1 MQSLLKFFG
10 TSVASLG
17 MFAFIGTVYA
27 ADTSTARAG
36 YNVRGLNRSG
46 VTQTTASQRM
56 PTMPTLPINTVGN
69 LSPDLPTS
77 SSNSSGGGG
86 NNNPGTPDN
95 PNQECPDGGV
105 RNSDYTVDT
114 CMNDV
119 LACIN
124 NGALPNGLNDM
135 FNEDLRN
142 SIVNGMGLCSVQV
155 ERCIREVRKDCKNV
169 YSSASDVWIDFNAR
183 KVQPEY
189 YSFVLR
195 RTGLTP
201 NQAENTCLL
210 LDRNTYGSSF
220 TAVSNTGAVT
230 EEYNNTVG
238 AYNSQNGNILVKTNP
253 QGVNVNTGN
262 TGVDGQRGHYARWD
276 PTTAE
281 CLIRVAAYN
290 KDTQIKNSWLF
301 GAVGNDQLAEVWK
314 AAGETF
320 TCNKDLFGFTLMNQ
334 TNTAAVVGIGGGAVV
349 GVGVGALAGHGKRA
363 FDCANEKHREM
374 LTEELRTNGTMGT
387 ISNYMENKITV
398 TTSNDMENK
407 NSATTSL
414 ISPEQ
419 CEEVVLLYDKLTQL
433 ESAIELCDGEWG
445 QTESTTTS
453 TFTQVVSVEFKELD
467 CSDYGSDIAKC
478 IATNAKTECADKG
491 ISDLAACNA
500 ELKRIAKEQQAKAL
514 AAAQQQAENG
524 AAENGTGDK
533 KCYFST
539 LNLEKAK
546 GEGIYCP
553 AGAED
558 EECLPAPDIEKE
570 MDRLRPVFTDEI
582 VDLIQNGEASNMGKS
597 IGIGAAVGAGA
608 GGLATAITAFVERS
622 NINCRVGDGLVQ
634 IGLNKSYTIGS
645 LKDFYVKWNLSL
657 PDTIS
662 PTALVVD
669 CDSWKRACGTLTDLN
684 QCNAAQINYR
694 PAGATQ
700 TALITGA
707 CTASGSVCIENYPVA
722 RSYGAC
728 E

>member
-86 NNNPGTPDN
+86 DNPDNPGTPDN

-334 TNTAAVVGIGGGAVV
+334 TNTAAVVGIGGGTVV

-363 FDCANEKHREM
+363 FDCTNEKHLEM
-374 LTEELRTNGTMGT
+374 LTEELRTNGTMGP
-387 ISNYMENKITV
+387 ISNYMQNKIP
-398 TTSNDMENK
+398 
-407 NSATTSL
+407 ATTRVMKS
-414 ISPEQ
+414 EQ
-419 CEEVVLLYDKLTQL
+419 CKEVVLLYDKLTQL
-433 ESAIELCDGEWG
+433 ESAIELCDGEWVQEG
-445 QTESTTTS
+445 SVGVAAQASLVAAETE
-453 TFTQVVSVEFKELD
+453 EE
-467 CSDYGSDIAKC
+467 A
-478 IATNAKTECADKG
+478 
-491 ISDLAACNA
+491 
-500 ELKRIAKEQQAKAL
+500 QQAAQDQLDNNIKKAT
-514 AAAQQQAENG
+514 AAAGQVLSSG
-524 AAENGTGDK
+524 ADDK
-533 KCYFST
+533 KCHFKT

-546 GEGIYCP
+546 GEGIYCN
-553 AGAED
+553 AGESD
-558 EECLPAPDIEKE
+558 CLPAIDIEKE

-622 NINCRVGDGLVQ
+622 NINCRVGDGLAQ

>member
-1 MQSLLKFFG
+1 MQSLLKFLG

-46 VTQTTASQRM
+46 TTQSTASQRM

-77 SSNSSGGGG
+77 SSNSNTGDNDGG
-86 NNNPGTPDN
+86 NNNPDNPDDN

-105 RNSDYTVDT
+105 KNSDYTVDT

-262 TGVDGQRGHYARWD
+262 PGVDGQRGHYARWD

-363 FDCANEKHREM
+363 FDCTNEKHREM

-387 ISNYMENKITV
+387 ISNYMENKIP
-398 TTSNDMENK
+398 
-407 NSATTSL
+407 ATTSL
-414 ISPEQ
+414 INQEQ

-433 ESAIELCDGEWG
+433 ESAIELCDGTWSQEEYEAEISIEINCVG
-445 QTESTTTS
+445 
-453 TFTQVVSVEFKELD
+453 
-467 CSDYGSDIAKC
+467 Y
-478 IATNAKTECADKG
+478 
-491 ISDLAACNA
+491 SDLDTCFRNLSVATPCVGKNFTNVSQCVDFIVEQKKA
-500 ELKRIAKEQQAKAL
+500 EIED
-514 AAAQQQAENG
+514 AES
-524 AAENGTGDK
+524 DDSK
-533 KCYFST
+533 KCHFKT
-539 LNLEKAK
+539 LNLDKYK
-546 GEGIYCP
+546 GEGIYCN
-553 AGAED
+553 AGESD
-558 EECLPAPDIEKE
+558 CLPAIDIEKE
-570 MDRLRPVFTDEI
+570 MDRLRPVFTAEI

-622 NINCRVGDGLVQ
+622 NINCRVGDGLAQ

-700 TALITGA
+700 TALIPGA

-722 RSYGAC
+722 KSYGAC

>member
-86 NNNPGTPDN
+86 DKPVDPDEPDTPA
-95 PNQECPDGGV
+95 QECPDGGV
-105 RNSDYTVDT
+105 RNSDYTVDV

-387 ISNYMENKITV
+387 ISNYMENKIP
-398 TTSNDMENK
+398 
-407 NSATTSL
+407 ATTSL
-414 ISPEQ
+414 INQEQ

-433 ESAIELCDGEWG
+433 ESAIELCDGDWVQEE
-445 QTESTTTS
+445 TVAVA
-453 TFTQVVSVEFKELD
+453 TQVSVIEVSSGEETQQE
-467 CSDYGSDIAKC
+467 
-478 IATNAKTECADKG
+478 ATEQSSQTIETANTAAD
-491 ISDLAACNA
+491 
-500 ELKRIAKEQQAKAL
+500 QAL
-514 AAAQQQAENG
+514 SSG
-524 AAENGTGDK
+524 ADDK
-533 KCYFST
+533 KCHFKT
-539 LNLEKAK
+539 LNLDKYK
-546 GEGIYCP
+546 GEGIYCN
-553 AGAED
+553 AGESD
-558 EECLPAPDIEKE
+558 CLPAIDIEKE
-570 MDRLRPVFTDEI
+570 MDRLRPVFTAEI

-622 NINCRVGDGLVQ
+622 NINCRVGDGLAQ

-694 PAGATQ
+694 PEGATQ
-700 TALITGA
+700 TALIPGA

-722 RSYGAC
+722 KSYGAC

>member
-1 MQSLLKFFG
+1 MQSLLKFLG

-17 MFAFIGTVYA
+17 FFAFVGAVYA

-46 VTQTTASQRM
+46 VTQTTSSQRM

-77 SSNSSGGGG
+77 SSGG
-86 NNNPGTPDN
+86 NGDGGDKPGPEE
-95 PNQECPDGGV
+95 PEKECPDGGV
-105 RNSDYTVDT
+105 RNSDYTVDV

-201 NQAENTCLL
+201 NQAENTCWL

-253 QGVNVNTGN
+253 QGVNVNIGN

-334 TNTAAVVGIGGGAVV
+334 TNTAAVVGIGGGTVV

-363 FDCANEKHREM
+363 FDCTNEKHREM

-387 ISNYMENKITV
+387 ISNYMENKIP
-398 TTSNDMENK
+398 
-407 NSATTSL
+407 ATTSL
-414 ISPEQ
+414 INQEQ

-433 ESAIELCDGEWG
+433 ESAIELCDGDWVQE
-445 QTESTTTS
+445 ESTTTA
-453 TFTQVVSVEFKELD
+453 TVTKVVSVEIKELD
-467 CSDYGSDIAKC
+467 CSSYGNDIVNC
-478 IATNAKTECADKG
+478 IATNAETECADKG
-491 ISDLAACNA
+491 IYDLEACNA
-500 ELKRIAKEQQAKAL
+500 ELKKIAEEQQAEAL
-514 AAAQQQAENG
+514 AAAQQQADNV
-524 AAENGTGDK
+524 AAENGTDDK
-533 KCYFST
+533 KCHFKT
-539 LNLEKAK
+539 LNLDKYK
-546 GEGIYCP
+546 GEGIYCN
-553 AGAED
+553 AGESD
-558 EECLPAPDIEKE
+558 CLPAIDIEKE
-570 MDRLRPVFTDEI
+570 MDRLRPVFTAEI

-622 NINCRVGDGLVQ
+622 NINCRVGDGLAQ

-700 TALITGA
+700 TALIPGA

-722 RSYGAC
+722 KSYGAC

>member
-46 VTQTTASQRM
+46 VTQTSASQRM

-86 NNNPGTPDN
+86 DNPDNPDTPDN

-334 TNTAAVVGIGGGAVV
+334 TNTAAVVGIGGGTVV

-363 FDCANEKHREM
+363 FDCTNEKHREM

-387 ISNYMENKITV
+387 ISNYMENKIP
-398 TTSNDMENK
+398 
-407 NSATTSL
+407 ATTSL
-414 ISPEQ
+414 INQEQ

-433 ESAIELCDGEWG
+433 ESAIELCDGDWVQEE
-445 QTESTTTS
+445 TVAVA
-453 TFTQVVSVEFKELD
+453 TQVSVVEASSEE
-467 CSDYGSDIAKC
+467 GTQQV
-478 IATNAKTECADKG
+478 ATNQLNKTTEMASTAAD
-491 ISDLAACNA
+491 
-500 ELKRIAKEQQAKAL
+500 QARSS
-514 AAAQQQAENG
+514 G
-524 AAENGTGDK
+524 ADDK
-533 KCYFST
+533 KCHFKT
-539 LNLEKAK
+539 LNLDKYK
-546 GEGIYCP
+546 GEGIYCN
-553 AGAED
+553 AGESD
-558 EECLPAPDIEKE
+558 CLPAIDIEKE
-570 MDRLRPVFTDEI
+570 MDRLRPVFTAEI

-622 NINCRVGDGLVQ
+622 NINCRVGDGLAQ

-700 TALITGA
+700 TALIPGA

-722 RSYGAC
+722 KSYGAC

>member
-1 MQSLLKFFG
+1 MQSLLKFLG
-10 TSVASLG
+10 TSVAGLG
-17 MFAFIGTVYA
+17 LFAFIGTVYA

-77 SSNSSGGGG
+77 SSNGSGGGG
-86 NNNPGTPDN
+86 DNPDNPDNPDTPDN

-201 NQAENTCLL
+201 NQAENTCWL

-334 TNTAAVVGIGGGAVV
+334 TNTAAVVGIGGGTVV

-387 ISNYMENKITV
+387 ISNYMKNKIP
-398 TTSNDMENK
+398 
-407 NSATTSL
+407 ATTSL
-414 ISPEQ
+414 INKEQ
-419 CEEVVLLYDKLTQL
+419 CEEVVKLYDKLTQL
-433 ESAIELCDGEWG
+433 ESAIELCDGTWSQEEYEAEISIEINCVG
-445 QTESTTTS
+445 YPDLDTCFCNLSVATPCVGEN
-453 TFTQVVSVEFKELD
+453 FTNVSQCVNFIVEQK
-467 CSDYGSDIAKC
+467 K
-478 IATNAKTECADKG
+478 
-491 ISDLAACNA
+491 A
-500 ELKRIAKEQQAKAL
+500 EIEK
-514 AAAQQQAENG
+514 AENDDSK
-524 AAENGTGDK
+524 ECHFK
-533 KCYFST
+533 T
-539 LNLEKAK
+539 LNLDKYK
-546 GEGIYCP
+546 GEGIYCN
-553 AGAED
+553 AGESD
-558 EECLPAPDIEKE
+558 CLPATQIEEE
-570 MDRLRPVFTDEI
+570 MDRLRPVFTAEI

-622 NINCRVGDGLVQ
+622 NINCRVGDGLAQ

-700 TALITGA
+700 TALIPGA

-722 RSYGAC
+722 KSYGAC

>member
-10 TSVASLG
+10 TSVAGLG
-17 MFAFIGTVYA
+17 LFAFIGTVYA
-27 ADTSTARAG
+27 ADTSTARSA
-36 YNVRGLNRSG
+36 YDVRGLNRAG
-46 VTQTTASQRM
+46 TTQSTASQRM
-56 PTMPTLPINTVGN
+56 PTMPTLPINSVGN
-69 LSPDLPTS
+69 LSPDLPT
-77 SSNSSGGGG
+77 NNGNNGGGG
-86 NNNPGTPDN
+86 DNPDN
-95 PNQECPDGGV
+95 PDEPDKPAQECPDGGV
-105 RNSDYTVDT
+105 RNSDYTVDI

-201 NQAENTCLL
+201 NQAENTCWL

-334 TNTAAVVGIGGGAVV
+334 TNTAAVVGIGGGTVV

-363 FDCANEKHREM
+363 FDCTNEKHREM
-374 LTEELRTNGTMGT
+374 LTEELRTNGTMGM
-387 ISNYMENKITV
+387 ISNYMENKIP
-398 TTSNDMENK
+398 
-407 NSATTSL
+407 ATTSL
-414 ISPEQ
+414 INQQQ

-433 ESAIELCDGEWG
+433 ESAIDLCDGEWV
-445 QTESTTTS
+445 QEEVVATATIVTNVEASSEEDAQKAATE
-453 TFTQVVSVEFKELD
+453 QL
-467 CSDYGSDIAKC
+467 
-478 IATNAKTECADKG
+478 NKT
-491 ISDLAACNA
+491 A
-500 ELKRIAKEQQAKAL
+500 ETAN
-514 AAAQQQAENG
+514 AAANQALSS
-524 AAENGTGDK
+524 GTDDK
-533 KCYFST
+533 KCHFKT
-539 LNLEKAK
+539 LNLEKYK
-546 GEGIYCP
+546 GEGIYCNAP
-553 AGAED
+553 ESD
-558 EECLPAPDIEKE
+558 CLPAIDIEKE
-570 MDRLRPVFTDEI
+570 MDRLRPVFTAEI
-582 VDLIQNGEASNMGKS
+582 VDLLQNGEASNMGKA

-622 NINCRVGDGLVQ
+622 NINCRVGDGLAQVA
-634 IGLNKSYTIGS
+634 LNKSYTIGS

-669 CDSWKRACGTLTDLN
+669 CDSWRRACGTLTDLN

-700 TALITGA
+700 TALIPGA

-722 RSYGAC
+722 KSYGAC

>member
-77 SSNSSGGGG
+77 SSNGNGGGG
-86 NNNPGTPDN
+86 DNPDNPGTPDN

-201 NQAENTCLL
+201 NQAENTCWL

-253 QGVNVNTGN
+253 QGVNVNAGN

-334 TNTAAVVGIGGGAVV
+334 TNTAAVVGIGGGTVV

-363 FDCANEKHREM
+363 FDCTNEKHREM

-387 ISNYMENKITV
+387 ISNYMENKIP
-398 TTSNDMENK
+398 
-407 NSATTSL
+407 ATTSL
-414 ISPEQ
+414 INQEQ

-433 ESAIELCDGEWG
+433 ESAIELCDGDWVQEETVAVVTQVSVIATSSG
-445 QTESTTTS
+445 EEAQQDATEQLDNTTS
-453 TFTQVVSVEFKELD
+453 MANAATDQALP
-467 CSDYGSDIAKC
+467 SDTD
-478 IATNAKTECADKG
+478 
-491 ISDLAACNA
+491 
-500 ELKRIAKEQQAKAL
+500 
-514 AAAQQQAENG
+514 
-524 AAENGTGDK
+524 DK
-533 KCYFST
+533 KCHFKT
-539 LNLEKAK
+539 LNLDKYK
-546 GEGIYCP
+546 GEGIYCN
-553 AGAED
+553 AGESD
-558 EECLPAPDIEKE
+558 CLPAIDIEKE
-570 MDRLRPVFTDEI
+570 MDRLRPVFTAEI

-622 NINCRVGDGLVQ
+622 NINCRVGDGLAQ

-694 PAGATQ
+694 PEGATQ
-700 TALITGA
+700 TALIPGA

-722 RSYGAC
+722 KSYGAC